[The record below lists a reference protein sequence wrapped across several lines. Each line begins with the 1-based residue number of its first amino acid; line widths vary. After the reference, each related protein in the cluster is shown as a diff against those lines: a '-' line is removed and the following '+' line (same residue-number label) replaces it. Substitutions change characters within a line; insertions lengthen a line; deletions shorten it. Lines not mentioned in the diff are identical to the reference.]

1 MSNNKRIAEI
11 QSDIHA
17 IKMQLE
23 ALMCESRLTKL
34 DTLTFLLELAYKEA
48 SVQPDLAGRQTRGMD
63 VPPTVQ

>member
-1 MSNNKRIAEI
+1 MSNDKRIAEI

-48 SVQPDLAGRQTRGMD
+48 SVQPDFESRQSSDLD
-63 VPPTVQ
+63 VPLTVQ

>member
-1 MSNNKRIAEI
+1 MSNDKRIAEI
-11 QSDIHA
+11 QNDIHA

-48 SVQPDLAGRQTRGMD
+48 SVQPGFESRLSSDLD